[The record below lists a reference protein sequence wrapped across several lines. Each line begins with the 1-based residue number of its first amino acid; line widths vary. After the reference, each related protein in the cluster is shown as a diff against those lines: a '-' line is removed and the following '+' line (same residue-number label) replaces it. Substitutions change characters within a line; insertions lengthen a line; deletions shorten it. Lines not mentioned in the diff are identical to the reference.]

1 VNSPAESLRGEVQA
15 DLLNACSVHAPGRSV
30 NAVTVS
36 AAGRYARG
44 SLRSSRSRPQ
54 VVSGKG
60 WHSLG
65 QGQKRAGGRT
75 TTDPTPCTFRRK
87 WGTDRHHLPRRH
99 SEPCSSGSH
108 RGTRP
113 NSPGRQ
119 VEGTPKP
126 AKKKAPLPAPTG
138 VNRAGPMG
146 SAPPYPAPR
155 RGEGARRPSCP
166 GHLPAD
172 QQGSP
177 GYERGARRAPR
188 EPGGEFSPRAGY
200 RSVGPSRQPPRWRH
214 TRPPC
219 HSASPVRAVRIV
231 LEVGS

>member
-1 VNSPAESLRGEVQA
+1 MPAN
-15 DLLNACSVHAPGRSV
+15 LLNACSVHAPGPSV

-87 WGTDRHHLPRRH
+87 RGTDRHHLPTRH
-99 SEPCSSGSH
+99 PEPCPPGSH

-113 NSPGRQ
+113 NSPERQ
-119 VEGTPKP
+119 VECTPKP

-138 VNRAGPMG
+138 VNKAGPMG
-146 SAPPYPAPR
+146 SAPSSPAPR
-155 RGEGARRPSCP
+155 RGEWARRPSCP
-166 GHLPAD
+166 GHLPAANRAPPGTREALVGRR
-172 QQGSP
+172 GSP
-177 GYERGARRAPR
+177 VASLALGRVIGQWGHRANHRG
-188 EPGGEFSPRAGY
+188 GGTSGRLA
-200 RSVGPSRQPPRWRH
+200 
-214 TRPPC
+214 TRPR
-219 HSASPVRAVRIV
+219 HLRAARIV